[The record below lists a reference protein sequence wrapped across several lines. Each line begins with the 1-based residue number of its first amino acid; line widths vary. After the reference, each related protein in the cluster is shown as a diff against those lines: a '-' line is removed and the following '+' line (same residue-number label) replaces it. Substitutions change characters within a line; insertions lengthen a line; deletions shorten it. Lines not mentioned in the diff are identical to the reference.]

1 MATGAGADLPRGRST
16 GASLPLKLAS
26 GEHFLQ
32 RCVAEKIGVGRSAC
46 DAAPVSETGSRG
58 RPRGLS
64 ERVRQDVHAAVRRL
78 LVTDGYAAMRLE
90 DVAAVAGVHK
100 STLYRQWATKAQL
113 VRDVLV
119 AGELEHYPRVDEGS
133 LAADVE
139 ALVRGLTRLFRD
151 PTTVAFVQT
160 RATADDPELRAGLH
174 ELAKQDTAFMRLP
187 FERAIAR
194 GELPAETDVGMLVEL
209 LLSPLLARVALTGL
223 PVDEEFSRRLT
234 STFLGLVA
242 PHAVARP

>member
-1 MATGAGADLPRGRST
+1 MTETTG
-16 GASLPLKLAS
+16 
-26 GEHFLQ
+26 
-32 RCVAEKIGVGRSAC
+32 
-46 DAAPVSETGSRG
+46 RG

-100 STLYRQWATKAQL
+100 STLYRQWTTKAQL

-119 AGELEHYPRVDEGS
+119 TGELEHYPRVDEGS

-139 ALVRGLTRLFRD
+139 ALVRGLTRLFRS
-151 PTTVAFVQT
+151 PTTVAFVRT
-160 RATADDPELRAGLH
+160 RATADDPALRAGLQ
-174 ELAKQDTAFMRLP
+174 ELASQDTAFMRLP
-187 FERAIAR
+187 FDRAIAR
-194 GELPAETDVGMLVEL
+194 GELPADTDVGMLVEL

-223 PVDEEFSRRLT
+223 PIDDEFRRRLT
-234 STFLGLVA
+234 ATFLALAA
-242 PHAVARP
+242 PQAPAGT

>member
-1 MATGAGADLPRGRST
+1 MRAH
-16 GASLPLKLAS
+16 PLS
-26 GEHFLQ
+26 
-32 RCVAEKIGVGRSAC
+32 C
-46 DAAPVSETGSRG
+46 DAAQVSEPSTRG

-64 ERVRQDVHAAVRRL
+64 DRVREDVHAAVRRL
-78 LVTDGYAAMRLE
+78 LVAEGYAAMRLE
-90 DVAAVAGVHK
+90 DVAAAAGVHK

-160 RATADDPELRAGLH
+160 RATADDQELRAGLH
-174 ELAKQDTAFMRLP
+174 ELARQDTAFMRLP

-194 GELPAETDVGMLVEL
+194 GELPPDTDVGMLVEL

-223 PVDEEFSRRLT
+223 PIDDEFGRRLAG
-234 STFLGLVA
+234 TFLVLAA
-242 PHAVARP
+242 PHSAARS

>member
-1 MATGAGADLPRGRST
+1 MSE
-16 GASLPLKLAS
+16 ASN
-26 GEHFLQ
+26 
-32 RCVAEKIGVGRSAC
+32 
-46 DAAPVSETGSRG
+46 RG

-64 ERVRQDVHAAVRRL
+64 DRVREDVHAAVRRL
-78 LVTDGYAAMRLE
+78 LVAEGYAAMRLE
-90 DVAAVAGVHK
+90 DVAAAAGVHK

-139 ALVRGLTRLFRD
+139 ALVHGLTRLFRS

-174 ELAKQDTAFMRLP
+174 ELARQDTAFMRLP

-194 GELPAETDVGMLVEL
+194 GELPPDTDVGMLVEL
-209 LLSPLLARVALTGL
+209 LLSPLLARVALTGS
-223 PVDEEFSRRLT
+223 PVDDELSRRLA
-234 STFLGLVA
+234 STFIALVA
-242 PHAVARP
+242 PHAVPRS

>member
-1 MATGAGADLPRGRST
+1 M
-16 GASLPLKLAS
+16 
-26 GEHFLQ
+26 
-32 RCVAEKIGVGRSAC
+32 
-46 DAAPVSETGSRG
+46 SEPSNRG

-64 ERVRQDVHAAVRRL
+64 DRVREDVHAAVRRL
-78 LVTDGYAAMRLE
+78 LVAEGYAAMRLE
-90 DVAAVAGVHK
+90 DVAAAAGVHK

-139 ALVRGLTRLFRD
+139 ALVQGLTRLFRS

-174 ELAKQDTAFMRLP
+174 ELARQDTAFMRLP

-194 GELPAETDVGMLVEL
+194 GELPPDTDVGMLVEL
-209 LLSPLLARVALTGL
+209 LLSPLLARVALTGS
-223 PVDEEFSRRLT
+223 PVDDEFSRRLAG
-234 STFLGLVA
+234 TFTALVA
-242 PHAVARP
+242 PHAAIGP

>member
-1 MATGAGADLPRGRST
+1 MAGPT

-26 GEHFLQ
+26 AEHFLQ
-32 RCVAEKIGVGRSAC
+32 RCVAEKIGAGRSAC
-46 DAAPVSETGSRG
+46 DAARVTETGSRG

-78 LVTDGYAAMRLE
+78 LLTDGYAAMRLE

-151 PTTVAFVQT
+151 PTTIAFVQT
-160 RATADDPELRAGLH
+160 RATADDPASATSKVRARAYSPSTSRASPRALSTK
-174 ELAKQDTAFMRLP
+174 LSSPRARSIWAKRQNDAPESASNGTATAQTSSTKRP
-187 FERAIAR
+187 CS
-194 GELPAETDVGMLVEL
+194 VG
-209 LLSPLLARVALTGL
+209 PCDRVIMCKTCVSGTSLF
-223 PVDEEFSRRLT
+223 PRRLN
-234 STFLGLVA
+234 
-242 PHAVARP
+242 

>member
-1 MATGAGADLPRGRST
+1 MTETAG
-16 GASLPLKLAS
+16 
-26 GEHFLQ
+26 
-32 RCVAEKIGVGRSAC
+32 
-46 DAAPVSETGSRG
+46 RG

-64 ERVRQDVHAAVRRL
+64 DRVRQDVHAAVRRL
-78 LVTDGYAAMRLE
+78 LVADGYAALRLE
-90 DVAAVAGVHK
+90 DVAAAAGVHK

-139 ALVRGLTRLFRD
+139 ALVRGLTRLFRS

-174 ELAKQDTAFMRLP
+174 ELAQQDTAFMRLP
-187 FERAIAR
+187 FDRAIAR
-194 GELPAETDVGMLVEL
+194 GELPPDTDVGMLVEL
-209 LLSPLLARVALTGL
+209 LLSPFLARVALSGL
-223 PVDEEFSRRLT
+223 PVDDEFGRRLAQ
-234 STFLGLVA
+234 TFLALTA
-242 PHAVARP
+242 PHASTRT

>member
-1 MATGAGADLPRGRST
+1 MSEPST
-16 GASLPLKLAS
+16 
-26 GEHFLQ
+26 
-32 RCVAEKIGVGRSAC
+32 
-46 DAAPVSETGSRG
+46 RG

-78 LVTDGYAAMRLE
+78 LVAEGYAAMRLE
-90 DVAAVAGVHK
+90 DVAAAAGVHK

-119 AGELEHYPRVDEGS
+119 AGELEHYPRVDEGT
-133 LAADVE
+133 LAADIE

-174 ELAKQDTAFMRLP
+174 ELAQQDTAFMRLP

-194 GELPAETDVGMLVEL
+194 GELPPDTDVGMLVEI

>member
-1 MATGAGADLPRGRST
+1 MSE
-16 GASLPLKLAS
+16 ASN
-26 GEHFLQ
+26 
-32 RCVAEKIGVGRSAC
+32 
-46 DAAPVSETGSRG
+46 RG

-64 ERVRQDVHAAVRRL
+64 DRVREDVHAAVRRL
-78 LVTDGYAAMRLE
+78 LVAEGYAAMRLE
-90 DVAAVAGVHK
+90 DVAATAGVHK
-100 STLYRQWATKAQL
+100 STLYRQWTTKAQL

-139 ALVRGLTRLFRD
+139 ALVGGLTRLFRS

-174 ELAKQDTAFMRLP
+174 ELARQDTAFMRLP

-194 GELPAETDVGMLVEL
+194 GELPPDTDVGMLVEL

-223 PVDEEFSRRLT
+223 PIDEEFSHRLA
-234 STFLGLVA
+234 STFLALVA
-242 PHAVARP
+242 PSAAARP